1 MENTRFPND
10 FGRMGGK
17 TFIEV
22 LEQEPD
28 IIEFCWLLWQ
38 KNQCTGVFEKFKL
51 YVDNKLKI
59 ESNLSAHEDRCI
71 SWVKNNNGKIP
82 SYMLKYVDINDVAEL
97 L

>member
-1 MENTRFPND
+1 MEDTRFPDD

-28 IIEFCWLLWQ
+28 IIEFCWSLWQ
-38 KNQCTGVFEKFKL
+38 KQQCTGVFEKFKQYIDETL
-51 YVDNKLKI
+51 ANEPSI
-59 ESNLSAHEDRCI
+59 AAHEDRCI
-71 SWVKNNNGKIP
+71 AWVKNHNGKIP
-82 SYMLKYVDINDVAEL
+82 SYMLKYVSINHVDKL